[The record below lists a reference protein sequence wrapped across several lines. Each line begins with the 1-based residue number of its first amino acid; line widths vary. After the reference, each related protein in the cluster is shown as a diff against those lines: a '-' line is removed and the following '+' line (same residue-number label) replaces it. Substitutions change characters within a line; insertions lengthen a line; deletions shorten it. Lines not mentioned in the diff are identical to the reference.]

1 MQTPDRRAMTRSQL
15 EQAASFNRMD
25 PPGVEWCAGW
35 PRRSWVDAL
44 PWLALAAPW
53 GLVLVGLV
61 LR

>member
-1 MQTPDRRAMTRSQL
+1 MTRSQL
-15 EQAASFNRMD
+15 EQAARFNRMD

-53 GLVLVGLV
+53 GLLLAGVVW
-61 LR
+61 R